1 MELNKLQK
9 RFERSLDSADTELT
23 SFLTG
28 LTSSSLQIA
37 EIHQLEGWLSD
48 VWQVWCRFCR
58 TTVFASCTGCTT
70 IASGVV
76 VGVHANRD
84 SISYIAAKQKNGNA
98 PAKAGT
104 NHLMRSEPT
113 WGHIN
118 KLIDVITALAPTN
131 STSLLSGFGTVPQID
146 DVRIIRN
153 ASAHR
158 NIQTYQEVL
167 NLSAGYRAAP
177 IRHPVEALLWDDPLT
192 GRKLIQARMD
202 DMRIASKNVCA

>member
-28 LTSSSLQIA
+28 LTSSSLQTT
-37 EIHQLEGWLSD
+37 EIHQLDGWLSD
-48 VWQVWCRFCR
+48 VWQIWCRFCR
-58 TTVFASCTGCTT
+58 TAVFASCTGCTT
-70 IASGVV
+70 TASGVIA
-76 VGVHANRD
+76 GVHINRD
-84 SISYIAAKQKNGNA
+84 SISYIAVNQKNGTA
-98 PAKAGT
+98 PKKAGT
-104 NHLMRSEPT
+104 NTILRSEPT

-118 KLIDVITALAPTN
+118 KLLEVITALAPAN
-131 STSLLSGFGTVPQID
+131 SASLLSGFGTVPQID

-158 NIQTYQEVL
+158 NIQTYQKVV
-167 NLSAGYRAAP
+167 NLSAGYIAAP

-202 DMRIASKNVCA
+202 DMRIASKNVCT